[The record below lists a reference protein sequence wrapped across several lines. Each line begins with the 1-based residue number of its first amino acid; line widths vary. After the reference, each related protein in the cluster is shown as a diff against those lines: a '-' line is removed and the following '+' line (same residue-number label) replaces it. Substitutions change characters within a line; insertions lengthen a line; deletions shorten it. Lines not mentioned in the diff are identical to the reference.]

1 MCVLAYACVIVC
13 QQTERPDFHARK
25 DERNNSHNK
34 KVRSVHVQD
43 STQIAA
49 HNHVNFTQ
57 QGMKQAE
64 KR

>member
-1 MCVLAYACVIVC
+1 MCVLAYACAIVC
-13 QQTERPDFHARK
+13 QQTERPDFHAGK
-25 DERNNSHNK
+25 DERNNRHKK

-43 STQIAA
+43 STWIAA
-49 HNHVNFTQ
+49 HNHMNLTP